1 MASKDS
7 QLSSFSLQAV
17 TRRESNVQQVS
28 LQGPKHKYNNITV
41 IPNFHLNRVDYQ
53 GPREAKPI
61 VDYLLS
67 NQPSNVRFVNGDPS
81 EVKSKKSI
89 TLDDFLGTDV
99 SKRLERMKM
108 CGVFGSPEKSEIDL
122 V

>member
-1 MASKDS
+1 
-7 QLSSFSLQAV
+7 
-17 TRRESNVQQVS
+17 
-28 LQGPKHKYNNITV
+28 
-41 IPNFHLNRVDYQ
+41 LNRVDYQ

-67 NQPSNVRFVNGDPS
+67 NQPSNVRFVKGDPS